1 MMRSEIPRPSAAF
14 LHALLLLL
22 SPCLGAEERSCEV
35 SVAALGLPAD
45 SSGLVHWRGRKDATM
60 PLQLSARYFS
70 QRVKLRGGTIQFFD
84 EPVSNDLDQA
94 SMPEPLVSMNIPA
107 GAKLAYIVL
116 WPETEADRPARWQG
130 RLLNA
135 KDWKAGSMKVFN
147 ACSEPLGI
155 AAGRKRI
162 QLSTGKSVD
171 FHAREWDEPFPVKI
185 FRLQPELKTVFS
197 STWRVSDERRELC
210 FIGPTNGS
218 VTLRS
223 LIALGEPPP
232 PDTP

>member
-1 MMRSEIPRPSAAF
+1 MRSEIPLPCAAL
-14 LHALLLLL
+14 LHALLLFL

-35 SVAALGLPAD
+35 AVAALSLPAD
-45 SSGLVHWRGRKDATM
+45 SSGLVHWRDDDGATM

-70 QRVKLRGGTIQFFD
+70 GRVKLRGGMIQFFD
-84 EPVSNDLDQA
+84 EPIMKDEDPA
-94 SMPEPLVSMNIPA
+94 SAPEPLVSMSIPP

-116 WPETEADRPARWQG
+116 WSETEADNPARWQG

-171 FHAREWDEPFPVKI
+171 FHARDWDEPFPVKI

-197 STWRVSDERRELC
+197 STWRVTEERRELC
-210 FIGPTNGS
+210 FIGPANGT

-223 LIALGEPPP
+223 LIALSERPPT
-232 PDTP
+232 DTP